1 MDLNLKSFIEVFSFE
16 VSWLEANLL
25 WVFLSSVIYLTL
37 VGFFLNAIRLSIEYE
52 IKNRLENRLN
62 KIGRGTPPD
71 AVQCPVAFRRAGP
84 LINSKRGCPEWL
96 IWYA

>member
-1 MDLNLKSFIEVFSFE
+1 MDFNFKSFIEVFSFE

-52 IKNRLENRLN
+52 IKNRLERK
-62 KIGRGTPPD
+62 KIYGNFFKVVLFIGLVT
-71 AVQCPVAFRRAGP
+71 A
-84 LINSKRGCPEWL
+84 LIVFSFSIFSRF
-96 IWYA
+96 

>member
-1 MDLNLKSFIEVFSFE
+1 MDFNLKSFIEVFSFE

-52 IKNRLENRLN
+52 IKNRLERK
-62 KIGRGTPPD
+62 KIYGNFFKGVLFIGLVTS
-71 AVQCPVAFRRAGP
+71 
-84 LINSKRGCPEWL
+84 LIVFSHSIFSRF
-96 IWYA
+96 